1 LAEAFLA
8 VGAMCGTPF
17 ADQLTVLLRAA
28 EGMAT
33 VCVSVRGLVCMVD
46 CAFSLS
52 SIIIRGC
59 QNHVCLFGCGKA
71 T

>member
-1 LAEAFLA
+1 MAEAFLA

-33 VCVSVRGLVCMVD
+33 VSVLVCMVYD
-46 CAFSLS
+46 AVFCAWFIALFLVF
-52 SIIIRGC
+52 IIFYLC
-59 QNHVCLFGCGKA
+59 M
-71 T
+71 